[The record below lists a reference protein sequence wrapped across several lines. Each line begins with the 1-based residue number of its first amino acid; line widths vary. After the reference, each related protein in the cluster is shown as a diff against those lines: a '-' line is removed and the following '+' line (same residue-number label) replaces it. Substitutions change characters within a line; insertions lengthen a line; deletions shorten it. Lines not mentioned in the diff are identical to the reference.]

1 MQVVLDILRGNRG
14 KMSTKAPAF
23 LLSRSPEQ
31 LLLAP
36 EVTLAILLLPRI
48 GAVRGAIVVL
58 TPLSLD
64 WGSWDLGTLN

>member
-36 EVTLAILLLPRI
+36 EVTLVIPFLPGI
-48 GAVRGAIVVL
+48 GAGCGAFACLASVHWVCN
-58 TPLSLD
+58 TGVGCP
-64 WGSWDLGTLN
+64 